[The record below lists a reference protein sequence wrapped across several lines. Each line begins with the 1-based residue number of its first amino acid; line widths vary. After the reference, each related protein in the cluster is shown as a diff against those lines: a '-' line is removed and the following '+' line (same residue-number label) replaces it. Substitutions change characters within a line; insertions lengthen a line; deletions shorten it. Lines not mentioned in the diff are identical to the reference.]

1 MESFLL
7 TAALGVI
14 VIVLGVLN
22 RKGNVSTL
30 HRYHRKRVSEEDR
43 LPFGRK
49 VGSGTV
55 IVGGALVL
63 SAGLRFAAEKTDLP
77 VMQTVGTVVLVIGF
91 VVGFAIIVYAMIKY
105 NKGIF

>member
-7 TAALGVI
+7 TAVLGVI

-55 IVGGALVL
+55 IVGGALIL

>member
-30 HRYHRKRVSEEDR
+30 HRYHRKRVSAEDR